1 MKLYQYI
8 ILIDLLKE
16 YYFEEMSM
24 IIDLDKKIRLAKV
37 IYGTAEFI
45 EKKLSSNN
53 TGYITFQFITGSLIF
68 PYKMD
73 NGKEVN
79 SVEEM
84 FFELCKGGDGD
95 QLLYSNI

>member
-8 ILIDLLKE
+8 TLVDRLKK
-16 YYFEEMSM
+16 YYFKEMSM
-24 IIDLDKKIRLAKV
+24 IIDLNEKILLAEET
-37 IYGTAEFI
+37 YNMAEFI
-45 EKKLSSNN
+45 EKELSSNN
-53 TGYITFQFITGSLIF
+53 TGYITFQFVTGSLIF

-84 FFELCKGGDGD
+84 FFALCEGE
-95 QLLYSNI
+95 

>member
-16 YYFEEMSM
+16 YYFEEMS
-24 IIDLDKKIRLAKV
+24 IIDLNKKILFAKV
-37 IYGTAEFI
+37 IYSMAEFI

-84 FFELCKGGDGD
+84 FFELCKEGDGD
-95 QLLYSNI
+95 